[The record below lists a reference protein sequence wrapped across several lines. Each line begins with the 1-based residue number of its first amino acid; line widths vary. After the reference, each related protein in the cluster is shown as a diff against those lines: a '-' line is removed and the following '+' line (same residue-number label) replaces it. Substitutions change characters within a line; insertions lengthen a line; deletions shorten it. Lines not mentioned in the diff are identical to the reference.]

1 MEKFFNPRSVAVIG
15 ASNSPFNLGAT
26 ICNILKHINFRG
38 SVYAINRKGESIG
51 DTPGYSSV
59 LEVVEE
65 IDLAVVII
73 AARHVSQTVRECGE
87 KGIKNIIIQSA
98 GFAEQGP
105 VGEVLQR
112 ELEEAAGHY
121 GIRYMGPNCLGVL
134 NTHSNFCCFFGIVP
148 GMYDDVFKKTGN
160 VSYIIQ
166 SGGVGAL
173 VIDSLQSEVSKIN
186 KVVSIGNK
194 ADIDEAD
201 LIEYFKDDNT
211 SVIGMFLENVERGRK
226 LFEKAKEIDKPILVY
241 KVGRTSE
248 GAKAAMSHTAGMA
261 NNDVI
266 FDSACKQA
274 GIIRLNSISELHSL
288 PKMFTAMP
296 PLKGK
301 RIAVFT
307 NSGAFGGI
315 AADFIVSSGL
325 EMAHLT
331 GETQDKLRKAGQ
343 LFNASNPIDVG
354 PGLSKQTFIDIFDIL
369 LSSGEIDGLLPIPNV
384 WQDVVIDSIVEIV
397 KLCQAYEKPAAI
409 YIPNAPERIIS
420 IKNDRQI
427 PVFESPEEAV
437 RALAVSYRYYKSQ
450 LSKELL
456 VWREYYKERARED
469 RKPHRNMNQSALLR
483 QQTM

>member
-26 ICNILKHINFRG
+26 ICNILKHIDFIG

-51 DTPGYSSV
+51 ATPGFSSV
-59 LEVVEE
+59 LEVDEE

-73 AARHVSQTVRECGE
+73 AARHVPDTVRECGA

-98 GFAEQGP
+98 GFAEQGEK
-105 VGEVLQR
+105 GEALQR
-112 ELEEAAGHY
+112 DLDEAARQY

-148 GMYDDVFKKTGN
+148 GMYDDVFEKSGN

-201 LIEYFKDDNT
+201 LIDYFKDDNS
-211 SVIGMFLENVERGRK
+211 SVIGMFLENVECGRK
-226 LFEKAKEIDKPILVY
+226 LFEKAKEVDKPILLY

-315 AADFIVSSGL
+315 SADFIVSSGL

-331 GETQDKLRKAGQ
+331 GETQDKLRKTGQ

-437 RALAVSYRYYKSQ
+437 RALEVSYRYHTY
-450 LSKELL
+450 LSKKELL
-456 VWREYYKERARED
+456 AWREYYRDRARED
-469 RKPHRNMNQSALLR
+469 RKLHRNMDQSESLR
-483 QQTM
+483 QQAL

>member
-1 MEKFFNPRSVAVIG
+1 MEKFFNPHSVAVIG

-26 ICNILKHINFRG
+26 ICNILKHIDFKG

-51 DTPGYSSV
+51 DTPGFSSV
-59 LEVVEE
+59 LDIAEKV
-65 IDLAVVII
+65 DLAVVII
-73 AARHVSQTVRECGE
+73 AARHVPDTVRECGE

-98 GFAEQGP
+98 GFDEGGP
-105 VGEVLQR
+105 DGKVLQK
-112 ELEEAAGHY
+112 ELDEVSRHY

-134 NTHSNFCCFFGIVP
+134 NTYSKFCCFFGIVP
-148 GMYDDVFKKTGN
+148 GMYDDVFEKTGN

-173 VIDSLQSEVSKIN
+173 IIDSLQAEVSKIN
-186 KVVSIGNK
+186 KMVSIGNK

-201 LIEYFKDDNT
+201 LIDYFKDDNS
-211 SVIGMFLENVERGRK
+211 SVIGMFLENVQCGRK

-261 NNDVI
+261 NNDAI

-274 GIIRLNSISELHSL
+274 GMIRLSSISELYSL
-288 PKMFTAMP
+288 PKMFTSMP

-315 AADFIVSSGL
+315 AADFIISSGL
-325 EMAHLT
+325 EMAHLS
-331 GETQDKLRKAGQ
+331 GETEDKLRKTGQ

-354 PGLSKQTFIDIFDIL
+354 PGLSKQAFIDIFDIL

-397 KLCQAYEKPAAI
+397 KLCQAYKKPAAI

-437 RALAVSYRYYKSQ
+437 RALEVSYSYHNYLLK
-450 LSKELL
+450 KELL
-456 VWREYYKERARED
+456 AWRKYYKERAKED
-469 RKPHRNMNQSALLR
+469 RKLHRNVGQGVSLR
-483 QQTM
+483 QQAL